1 MGSGWRARFQEAF
14 GRRGENGPSS
24 DASAGDRAQ
33 RTLLTQEVSLDD
45 ISANPY
51 QPRQTLDVR
60 GLEDLADSIAQHGVL
75 QPIIVRP
82 VGSAF
87 ELVAGQRR
95 VQAARLAGLRTVPAV
110 IIGVDDEDSGVLALV
125 ENLQREDLGFLE
137 EASALER
144 LVTEFGLTQVDLARR
159 LGKSQ
164 STIANKLRLL
174 RLAPEVLS
182 RLTAG
187 GFSERHARALLAL
200 REAHLQLRV
209 LDEIRAKELT
219 VRQTEALVER
229 LVADLLAAGAAN
241 KSKPAQSWRVVFRDA
256 RIISNTFK
264 AAVERLE
271 QSGMQAD
278 FEEIEREDGLEIRV
292 LVHLPVGWR
301 DGTSG
306 REGATK
312 AGHGKR

>member
-1 MGSGWRARFQEAF
+1 MGSGWRARLQDAL
-14 GRRGENGPSS
+14 GRRGENQPPSEGPRV
-24 DASAGDRAQ
+24 DFVQRVLRAQ
-33 RTLLTQEVSLDD
+33 EIPVDD
-45 ISANPY
+45 IVANPY
-51 QPRQTLDVR
+51 QPRQSVDAR
-60 GLEDLADSIAQHGVL
+60 GLEDLAASIAQHGVL

-95 VQAARLAGLRTVPAV
+95 VQAARMAGLHTVPAV
-110 IIGVDDEDSGVLALV
+110 ITGVDDEGSGVLALV

-137 EASALER
+137 EAAALAR
-144 LVTEFGLTQVDLARR
+144 LVTEFGLSQSDLARR
-159 LGKSQ
+159 LGRSQ

-174 RLAPEVLS
+174 RLAPEVQS
-182 RLTAG
+182 RLGAG

-200 REAHLQLRV
+200 REAQVQLRV
-209 LDEIRAKELT
+209 LDEIKAKELT

-229 LVADLLAAGAAN
+229 LVADQVAAGAAN

-256 RIISNTFK
+256 RIISNTFR

-278 FEEIEREDGLEIRV
+278 FEEIERDDGLEIRV
-292 LVHLPVGWR
+292 LVHLPEGWR

-306 REGATK
+306 REGAAK